1 MKRILAI
8 FMCVLMFAGTG
19 ITAHAE
25 HQVPGDDISKICNNT
40 YCFWDDATL
49 LQSYTKKT
57 HSYSCTV
64 TCYVYSH
71 RKYCSSCG
79 AYMGEGPTFQC
90 TEVHTCGSYLKNCA
104 GQH

>member
-25 HQVPGDDISKICNNT
+25 HYIPNNPDREICNNT
-40 YCFWDDATL
+40 ICHWDDATRL
-49 LQSYTKKT
+49 HSYTKT
-57 HSYSCTV
+57 HGYSCTV

-79 AYMGEGPTFQC
+79 AYLGEGPTYQC
-90 TEVHTCGSYLKNCA
+90 TEVHTCGSYLKDCA